1 MESTLT
7 CSRIHLTLSR
17 GRLPSAMSNDED
29 SDDDIP
35 ISQLR
40 LKKSNGVS
48 RVPSALNDPIVKEQI
63 AAKSR
68 IVKRASDEDAESD
81 DDEEDDEEREGAKTT
96 NSSDDDEEDDDDV
109 PISELVKKR
118 QAKVESSELH
128 SQTDEDDDSDVPIS
142 ELVKK
147 KPAVKGANKRLVTE
161 KKTKAVRKT
170 QQNVDKSSPKKRKP
184 THEVLPAK
192 KKKASGGNHEAVF
205 YETLRGKLVQAL
217 LRRWWYAIEW
227 PSKET
232 REIMPDE
239 NFEELPA
246 FPGVH
251 ICTSGPR
258 LGEIVDH
265 RNHSKSPCFTN
276 FYAMPTEELKA
287 LVATAYDNQMKQLK
301 EREPYSP
308 LLTGLKKEMN
318 EAARINAGKA
328 DVQARKAMITY
339 ENSTKARR

>member
-1 MESTLT
+1 MT
-7 CSRIHLTLSR
+7 
-17 GRLPSAMSNDED
+17 NDED

-40 LKKSNGVS
+40 RKKSNGKS
-48 RVPSALNDPIVKEQI
+48 RVASALSVPSMEERST
-63 AAKSR
+63 AKSK
-68 IVKRASDEDAESD
+68 ILKRADDDSDEYD
-81 DDEEDDEEREGAKTT
+81 DDEQDDEERKGAKIT
-96 NSSDDDEEDDDDV
+96 NDSDDDDEDDDDV

-118 QAKVESSELH
+118 QAKVENELH
-128 SQTDEDDDSDVPIS
+128 SPDEDDDSDVPIS

-147 KPAVKGANKRLVTE
+147 KPAIKGANKRTMTE
-161 KKTKAVRKT
+161 KKSKTVRKT
-170 QQNVDKSSPKKRKP
+170 QQNVDKSSPKKRQP
-184 THEVLPAK
+184 IQEILQPAK

-205 YETLRGKLVQAL
+205 YETQRGKLVQAL

-232 REIMPDE
+232 REIKPDE

-276 FYAMPTEELKA
+276 LYAMPTGKLKS
-287 LVATAYDNQMKQLK
+287 LVATAYNNQIKQLTD
-301 EREPYSP
+301 REPDSP
-308 LLTGLKKEMN
+308 LLTGLKKEMI
-318 EAARINAGKA
+318 EAARIDADKA
-328 DVQARKAMITY
+328 DTQARKAMIAY
-339 ENSTKARR
+339 ENNTKAKR